1 MNQTTRA
8 MPINQTPSWQ
18 ALIAHQRA
26 MGEAHLRDLFAAD
39 PRRFETF
46 SIGLDGL
53 LLDYSK
59 NRITAQTMA
68 LLCALAREAGVE
80 DRRARMFAGDVI
92 NETEGRAVLHVA
104 LRAPPERRFRVDG
117 RDIMP
122 DVSGVLSRIEQFCG
136 EVHDSTWRG
145 HSGEAIRAVVNIGI
159 GGSDLGPAMVTQA
172 LTPYWKAGIL
182 VHFVSN
188 VDAAHLAET
197 LAGLDPATTL
207 FVIASKTFTT
217 QETLTNAYAARRW
230 IVSHLGEEAV
240 ARHFVAVSTN
250 APAVAAF
257 GIAKDSMFPFWDWV
271 GGRYSLWSAIG
282 LPIALAVGYPRFAAL
297 LAGAHAMDEHFKA
310 APLERNLPV
319 IMALLGVW
327 AIDFFGWTTQAIL
340 PYAQNLTRF
349 PAFLQQLDM
358 ESNGKRITRA
368 GAPVS
373 WATGPVVFGESGT
386 NGQHAFYQLLH
397 QGTQVVPAD
406 FIAVAASAY
415 PAIEN
420 ARILLSHC
428 LAQTEAL
435 MKGRTRE
442 EAEDAMRDAGA
453 DAEAAKRLAPHRSFP
468 GNRVSN
474 TLVLDRLDPFH
485 LGLLIAL
492 YEHKVFVQG
501 IIWNINSFDQWGV
514 ELGKELA
521 KPLLRAFE
529 QPGPPGPGRH
539 DSSTA
544 GLLAYLKARI
554 TKGAAG

>member
-1 MNQTTRA
+1 MNQA
-8 MPINQTPSWQ
+8 IHDMPIDQTPAWQ
-18 ALIAHQRA
+18 ALIAHRRA
-26 MGEAHLRDLFAAD
+26 TGDAHLRDLFAAD
-39 PRRFETF
+39 PSRFETF
-46 SIGLDGL
+46 SISVDGL

-59 NRITAQTMA
+59 NRITARTMA
-68 LLCALAREAGVE
+68 LLCDLARQAGVE
-80 DRRARMFAGDVI
+80 DRRARMFAGEAI

-104 LRAPPERRFRVDG
+104 LRAPAGRPFKVDG
-117 RDIMP
+117 RDVTAE
-122 DVSGVLSRIEQFCG
+122 VSGVLGRIEQFCAA
-136 EVHDSTWRG
+136 VHDGTWLG
-145 HSGEAIRAVVNIGI
+145 HSGKAIRAVVNIGI

-172 LTPYWKAGIL
+172 LTPYWKAGIR

-197 LAGLDPATTL
+197 LAALDPATTL

-217 QETLTNAYAARRW
+217 QETLTNAHAARKW
-230 IVSHLGEEAV
+230 IVAHLGEAAV

-282 LPIALAVGYPRFAAL
+282 LPVALAIGYPRFAEL
-297 LAGAHAMDEHFKA
+297 LAGAHAMDEHFKT
-310 APLERNLPV
+310 APIDRNMPV

-340 PYAQNLTRF
+340 PYAQNLARF

-358 ESNGKRITRA
+358 ESNGKRISRT
-368 GAPVS
+368 GEPVS
-373 WATGPVVFGESGT
+373 YATGPVVFGEPGT

-406 FIAVAASAY
+406 FIAVAQSAW

-428 LAQTEAL
+428 LAQSEAL
-435 MKGRTRE
+435 MTGRTPK
-442 EAEDAMRDAGA
+442 EAEAAMRDAGA
-453 DAEAAKRLAPHRSFP
+453 DAETAKRLAVHRSFP

-529 QPGPPGPGRH
+529 QPGSPGSGTH

-544 GLLAYLKARI
+544 GLLAHLKARI
-554 TKGAAG
+554 TRGAAD